1 MIVLKEIQ
9 RSTKYNHEYVFR
21 LFSSAV
27 RLFYPHCAWDKRISF
42 SDFFKGPL
50 QKTATTVFIHCLS
63 AEDFTLEKIIELGLD
78 QFAEQIS
85 EVSGAA
91 SKELSIEQVGLL
103 SSMSLALSWKPSG
116 CLLDGHS
123 VGPIVKRCI
132 KLFER
137 ATPWKAQWYI

>member
-1 MIVLKEIQ
+1 MGLRIFFVIRKTQ
-9 RSTKYNHEYVFR
+9 ST
-21 LFSSAV
+21 
-27 RLFYPHCAWDKRISF
+27 
-42 SDFFKGPL
+42 DFF
-50 QKTATTVFIHCLS
+50 HCLS

-103 SSMSLALSWKPSG
+103 YFMSLALSRRLSG

-123 VGPIVKRCI
+123 VGTIVEK
-132 KLFER
+132 
-137 ATPWKAQWYI
+137 TD